1 MKVVGIVAIN
11 AAYLRAFHAVAET
24 GQFTAAARVLSL
36 TQSTLSNQVASLESR
51 YRVRLFDRT
60 PRGVLPTPVGER
72 LYELTRR
79 QQALTQ
85 QAEQL
90 LLASNTLDGGFV
102 RVGGD
107 APQHVMPVLARL
119 KRAHPELT
127 VSLQMGNSEAMLARL
142 AEGRSDVAIVGR
154 KYDDSRFVFAPL
166 TRAPLVCFV
175 ALAHGWAGRGAVT
188 LADITSTTLILRESR
203 SETRRLLEHA
213 LAVRG
218 LAATEIF
225 EVEGREAV
233 REAVAAGLGVGI
245 VSAAE
250 FDVDPRIIALTLSDA
265 DLMMTEYIACLAA
278 RRRLSVVEAFF
289 DAANPQQA

>member
-1 MKVVGIVAIN
+1 
-11 AAYLRAFHAVAET
+11 
-24 GQFTAAARVLSL
+24 
-36 TQSTLSNQVASLESR
+36 
-51 YRVRLFDRT
+51 
-60 PRGVLPTPVGER
+60 
-72 LYELTRR
+72 
-79 QQALTQ
+79 
-85 QAEQL
+85 
-90 LLASNTLDGGFV
+90 
-102 RVGGD
+102 
-107 APQHVMPVLARL
+107 
-119 KRAHPELT
+119 
-127 VSLQMGNSEAMLARL
+127 
-142 AEGRSDVAIVGR
+142 
-154 KYDDSRFVFAPL
+154 
-166 TRAPLVCFV
+166 
-175 ALAHGWAGRGAVT
+175 
-188 LADITSTTLILRESR
+188 LRESR